1 MLITDDDTL
10 CEGQSTT
17 LTATPSGGNGGPYII
32 NWNGQ
37 AQPTSSI
44 TVTPLQ
50 TTNYVATLTD
60 GCTVMPATASAI
72 VVVNPL
78 PHVVFVPLST
88 EGCVPL
94 TVDFQNMSS
103 NGASWQWTFGDGDK
117 DTLVNPSHTYTQA
130 GTYSVGLYAVSNA
143 GCENQ
148 LILDDAIQV
157 YENPQAAF
165 TSNRVEASIL
175 DPWFEFRNLSIGAST
190 YLWDFGDNRTLST
203 DINPMYVYGDTG
215 TYQIVMTATSEHQC
229 SDTAYGEV
237 HVSGAVT
244 VYIPNAFTPN
254 SDGRNELFSVSGIG
268 YTELQMIIFDRW
280 GNMLFNQTSSN
291 PGWNGMN
298 MFNNSMCQ
306 QGVYVYKVIV
316 KNIFNKQ
323 QEFKGTVSLLR

>member
-1 MLITDDDTL
+1 
-10 CEGQSTT
+10 
-17 LTATPSGGNGGPYII
+17 
-32 NWNGQ
+32 
-37 AQPTSSI
+37 
-44 TVTPLQ
+44 
-50 TTNYVATLTD
+50 
-60 GCTVMPATASAI
+60 
-72 VVVNPL
+72 
-78 PHVVFVPLST
+78 
-88 EGCVPL
+88 
-94 TVDFQNMSS
+94 
-103 NGASWQWTFGDGDK
+103 
-117 DTLVNPSHTYTQA
+117 A

-175 DPWFEFRNLSIGAST
+175 DPWFEFRNLSVGAST

-203 DINPMYVYGDTG
+203 DVNPMYVYGDTG